1 MTDNSLLDRK
11 LATLPDRCYSTSVGR
26 SAIISVAVLFYLTY
40 HLYQFIFKVLLRQA
54 QAGMFDNLSDKL
66 DGVFKRLK
74 GHGTLTEK
82 NISDGLREVRMAL
95 LEADVHFKVV
105 KKFIADIKE
114 RALGQEVMKSL
125 TPGQQVVKI
134 VNEELTNLMGG
145 SSEEISLKGTHP
157 VAIMMVGLQGSGKTT
172 SSGKLAIHLR
182 KTGRKPYLVPA
193 DVYRPAAIDQLQ
205 KLGEQIDV
213 PVFASSTDMDPVDIC
228 QQARV
233 AAQKEGCDVV
243 LLDTAGRLH
252 IDEELMG
259 ELQRIKAAVQPSDIL
274 LVADAMTGQDAVNMA
289 KSFDDAL
296 GIGGVVLTKMDGD
309 ARGGA
314 ALSIK
319 SVTRKPIKFIGV
331 GEKLNDLEVFH
342 PDRMASRILGM
353 GDMLTMIEKAQE
365 AVDAKQAAAL
375 EKKLRKNQFTL
386 EDFRDQMT
394 QVRKMG
400 SLSDIIGMI
409 PGMGKLKQMKNL
421 EVDDS
426 QLVRIEAI
434 INSMTPQERRH
445 HSIINGSRRK
455 RIAKGSGTKVQ
466 DVNQLLKNYTQVMK
480 MMKKLNKGGMRGL
493 GRGMMPF

>member
-1 MTDNSLLDRK
+1 
-11 LATLPDRCYSTSVGR
+11 
-26 SAIISVAVLFYLTY
+26 
-40 HLYQFIFKVLLRQA
+40 
-54 QAGMFDNLSDKL
+54 MFDNLSEKL

-95 LEADVHFKVV
+95 LEADVHFKVA
-105 KKFIADIKE
+105 KQLIADIKE
-114 RALGQEVMKSL
+114 RSLGQEVMTSL
-125 TPGQQVVKI
+125 TPGQQVIKI
-134 VNEELTNLMGG
+134 VNEELARLMGG
-145 SSEEISLKGTHP
+145 QSEEINLSGTHP
-157 VAIMMVGLQGSGKTT
+157 VAIMMVGLQGAGKTT
-172 SSGKLAIHLR
+172 TSGKLAIQLR
-182 KTGRKPYLVPA
+182 KNGRKPYLVPA

-205 KLGEQIDV
+205 KLGSQIDV
-213 PVFASSTDMDPVDIC
+213 PVFESTTDMDPVDIC

-243 LLDTAGRLH
+243 LMDTAGRLH
-252 IDEELMG
+252 VDDELMA
-259 ELQRIKAAVQPSDIL
+259 ELTRIKAAVQPSDIL
-274 LVADAMTGQDAVNMA
+274 LIADAMTGQDAVNMA

-319 SVTRKPIKFIGV
+319 SITQKPIKYIGV

-353 GDMLTMIEKAQE
+353 GDVLSMIEKAQE
-365 AVDAKQAAAL
+365 VVDTKQAAAL

-386 EDFRDQMT
+386 EDFRDQMA

-400 SLSDIIGMI
+400 SLSDLIGMI
-409 PGMGKLKQMKNL
+409 PGMGKLKQMKN
-421 EVDDS
+421 VDMDDS

-434 INSMTPQERRH
+434 INSMTPQERRR

-493 GRGMMPF
+493 GRGMLPF